1 MPNRLAGESSPYLL
15 QHADNPV
22 DWYPW
27 GEEALSRASAEG
39 KPIFLSVGYAA
50 CHWCHVMAHESF
62 EDVETATFMNERFV
76 NVKVDREERTDLD
89 QIYMKAVVAMSGHGG
104 WPMSVW
110 LTPNGVPFYGGTYFP
125 PAPRHGMPSFKQVL
139 SALADAWENR
149 RETIERAT
157 SEFQERLALESALSP
172 GPHGR
177 PLSSA
182 ASEAVRVLQ
191 AGFDRANGG
200 WGGAP
205 KFPQPMT
212 IEFLLRH
219 HARTGDETARTMAE
233 RTLKAM
239 AGGGIY
245 DHLGGGFH
253 RYTVDAIWLVPH
265 FEKMLY
271 DNAQLARVYLHAWQA
286 TGEPLYQRVVSETLD
301 YVLREMTH
309 SSGGF
314 FSAQDADSEGE
325 EGKFYVWSASEV
337 TEALGA
343 NEAPA
348 FCSAFGVSPSGNFE
362 GKNILYAAKDV
373 AEVAVGLGGGHGS
386 IGESLNASRHRL
398 LSFRAKRIPPARDEK
413 VLTAWNG
420 LMLAALAEAAR
431 ALPSQ
436 AYKEAA
442 IRNAEFI
449 LEELRTSEGRLR
461 RSWTEATGSRL
472 NAYLEDYTHLI
483 DGLLELYQT
492 TFEERWFVAAR
503 SLADTLLARFAA
515 TDGSFYDTSDDHEVL
530 VVRPRDL
537 QDNAVPSGNAMAATC
552 LLRLAA
558 YTADARY
565 LQAAEAPL
573 GLVQAA
579 AQRFPNAFGQW
590 LSALEFAVG
599 DPREVAVLGA
609 PGDAATNEMLQ
620 LLRTGFRPNQVIA
633 LAASGEG
640 SAIPLLASR
649 GAAATTPTAF
659 VCRGHR
665 CGLPATDVLALKE
678 QLGEG

>member
-1 MPNRLAGESSPYLL
+1 MPNQLAGESSPYLL

-253 RYTVDAIWLVPH
+253 PVHRRR
-265 FEKMLY
+265 
-271 DNAQLARVYLHAWQA
+271 NLAGAA
-286 TGEPLYQRVVSETLD
+286 
-301 YVLREMTH
+301 LREDVVRQCAAGPRLPPCVASDRRATL
-309 SSGGF
+309 SARGF
-314 FSAQDADSEGE
+314 
-325 EGKFYVWSASEV
+325 
-337 TEALGA
+337 
-343 NEAPA
+343 
-348 FCSAFGVSPSGNFE
+348 
-362 GKNILYAAKDV
+362 
-373 AEVAVGLGGGHGS
+373 
-386 IGESLNASRHRL
+386 
-398 LSFRAKRIPPARDEK
+398 RD
-413 VLTAWNG
+413 T
-420 LMLAALAEAAR
+420 
-431 ALPSQ
+431 
-436 AYKEAA
+436 
-442 IRNAEFI
+442 
-449 LEELRTSEGRLR
+449 RLR
-461 RSWTEATGSRL
+461 ITRDDSFFRRVLQRARR
-472 NAYLEDYTHLI
+472 
-483 DGLLELYQT
+483 GL
-492 TFEERWFVAAR
+492 
-503 SLADTLLARFAA
+503 
-515 TDGSFYDTSDDHEVL
+515 
-530 VVRPRDL
+530 
-537 QDNAVPSGNAMAATC
+537 
-552 LLRLAA
+552 
-558 YTADARY
+558 
-565 LQAAEAPL
+565 
-573 GLVQAA
+573 
-579 AQRFPNAFGQW
+579 
-590 LSALEFAVG
+590 
-599 DPREVAVLGA
+599 
-609 PGDAATNEMLQ
+609 
-620 LLRTGFRPNQVIA
+620 
-633 LAASGEG
+633 
-640 SAIPLLASR
+640 
-649 GAAATTPTAF
+649 
-659 VCRGHR
+659 
-665 CGLPATDVLALKE
+665 
-678 QLGEG
+678 